1 MAEAVKIKHI
11 EVIPIVVPLAETFR
25 GSKYSMSERATLI
38 TRVFTDDG
46 VVGEAYNGDEPDTQH
61 EIARI
66 ILDELQPLV
75 MGRDPLMVEQCWE
88 AMLPPTYDIL
98 RNRKLVVMAI
108 AAVDSALWDL
118 VGKVAGLS
126 VSELWGGYRRELPIM
141 AIGGYYGKTD
151 AQLAA
156 EMQDYRDM
164 DLCGCKLKIGGLS
177 PAEDAHRFKVAQAA
191 AGDDFVFTVDANQ
204 GYSVTEA
211 VEFVRLVGVE
221 HIRWFEEPVR
231 WYNDVRGMRDV
242 RFMAGVQVAAGQSEF
257 NRQGVGG
264 LISSGAIDVCNYDAS
279 WGGGPTEW
287 RRIAGMAQ
295 VYGVEMGHHE
305 EAQIAAHML
314 ASVPH
319 GTYVEV
325 FHPTRDPLFWELIAN
340 RPPIANGRYTV
351 PSGPGWGLELDWDYV
366 EHHRDDK

>member
-1 MAEAVKIKHI
+1 MRIERI

-38 TRVFTDDG
+38 TKVFTDAG
-46 VVGEAYNGDEPDTQH
+46 AVGTSYNGDEPETQH

-75 MGRDPLMVEQCWE
+75 MGRDPLMVEQCWD

-118 VGKVAGLS
+118 VGQVAGLS
-126 VSELWGGYRRELPIM
+126 IAELWGGFRRELPIV

-151 AQLAA
+151 AQLAS
-156 EMQDYRDM
+156 EMEDYLEM
-164 DLCGCKLKIGGLS
+164 GLGGCKLKIGGLS
-177 PAEDAHRFKVAQAA
+177 PAEDAHRFQVAQAA
-191 AGDDFVFTVDANQ
+191 AGDGFVFTVDANQ
-204 GYSVTEA
+204 GYSVREA
-211 VEFVRLVGVE
+211 VEFVRLVGAE
-221 HIRWFEEPVR
+221 NIRWFEEPVR
-231 WYNDVRGMRDV
+231 WYNDARGMRDV
-242 RFMAGVQVAAGQSEF
+242 RFMAGVPVAAGQSEF
-257 NRQGVGG
+257 NRKGVGE

-295 VYGVEMGHHE
+295 VFGVEMGHHE

-325 FHPTRDPLFWELIAN
+325 FHPTRDPLFWDLIAN
-340 RPPIANGRYTV
+340 RPPIVDGMYTV
-351 PSGPGWGLELDWDYV
+351 PPGPGWGLELDWDYV
-366 EHHRDDK
+366 EHYRDDN